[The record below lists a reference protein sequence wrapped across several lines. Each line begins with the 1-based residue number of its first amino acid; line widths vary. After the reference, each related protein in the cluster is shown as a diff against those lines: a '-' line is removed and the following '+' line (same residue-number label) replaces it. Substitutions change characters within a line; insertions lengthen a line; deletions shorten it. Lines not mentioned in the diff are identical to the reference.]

1 MTTAP
6 SPDNP
11 ASANQARLDASCRL
25 IETRIGTDRTI
36 WRAWGSGPPLILLH
50 GGYGSWTH
58 WIRNI
63 DALAADNTVY
73 AVDMPAF
80 GDSDKPDGEI
90 TAARLTDLLWR
101 SIDSIFGPEAPV
113 RVIGFSFGG
122 VMGIRL
128 AAIRPERI
136 ERLVLVG
143 SGGYG
148 IARPQNVHLSKW
160 RHLTDHQERRKV
172 HRQNLAALMFHDADR
187 IDDNAVELQAANTA
201 RAKIDSVALA
211 QSTNVPELLSTLR
224 VPIDGVWGAFDAV
237 SKQNLPLLRE
247 LLTAV
252 DPAAE
257 VVVIDDAG
265 HWVQYEAAE
274 AVNRALQDLLKKARP
289 SPRA

>member
-1 MTTAP
+1 MTTSP

-11 ASANQARLDASCRL
+11 PSPDLARLEGSCRL
-25 IETRIGTDRTI
+25 IETRIGDDRTV
-36 WRAWGSGPPLILLH
+36 WRAWGAGPPLILLH

-63 DALAADNTVY
+63 DALAANNTVY

-90 TAARLTDLLWR
+90 TAERLTDLLWR
-101 SIDSIFGPEAPV
+101 SIDSIFGPEASV
-113 RVIGFSFGG
+113 RIIGFSFGG

-128 AAIRPERI
+128 AAARPSRI
-136 ERLVLVG
+136 ERLILVG

-160 RHLTDHQERRKV
+160 RHLSDHQERLKV
-172 HRQNLAALMFHDADR
+172 HRQNLAALMFYDPAK
-187 IDDNAVELQAANTA
+187 IDDHAVELQSANTA
-201 RAKIDSVALA
+201 GAKIDSVALA

-237 SKQNLPLLRE
+237 SKQNLPLLKD

-257 VVVIDDAG
+257 FVVIDDAG

-274 AVNRALQDLLKKARP
+274 AVNRALQALLEKARP